1 MKNENVMKGIPTYKG
16 IEILKAVPVVTLE
29 GVDLGEHGIREIRDV
44 SKLGDSVNQDTYIAV
59 MNDGMWI
66 PFVCARE
73 QIKMF
78 IEGYLNKKEQ

>member
-1 MKNENVMKGIPTYKG
+1 MMNQDVVKGIPTYKG

-29 GVDLGEHGIREIRDV
+29 GVDLGEYGIKEIRDV
-44 SKLGDSVNQDTYIAV
+44 SKLGGSINHDTFIAV

-66 PFVCARE
+66 PFACARE

-78 IEGYLNKKEQ
+78 IEGYLNKKEK